1 MAIEHLAPEHHRT
14 TPVDLESLEDLA
26 ALLAETGH
34 PVSTKTIDR
43 WIKNRDLYT
52 ERRGPKRKIYASHTD
67 ILEAHRDWVHSRARR
82 GVF

>member
-14 TPVDLESLEDLA
+14 VPADLESLEDLA

-34 PVSTKTIDR
+34 PASVREIRR
-43 WIKNRDLYT
+43 WIESRELYT
-52 ERRGPKRKIYASHTD
+52 ERRGPKRKIYASNTE